1 LCVCCVVA
9 VMILLDFNNGIIFE
23 TLKEHLSRPADRRE
37 GFDVT
42 LADFDGVQVHIV
54 SPADNLAIVNISL
67 RWRCIGE
74 LLANGGREEVKKIY
88 GSHMQENPEEGYD
101 LTFTLQR
108 DSVSGAEVEKTAER
122 YSYLKRNVLSQP
134 FLRIFKSVANKSPIT
149 GCTRIQYRDDESF
162 YIKTEGDRAMVV
174 YSIRFRDPD
183 DQKFAKVFLSEFA
196 DARKSMRGVPSV
208 TFSQRDPPLD
218 LQGVDGVESGDNVGF
233 VSFVLFDQHLVPN
246 NINRT
251 INLVQ
256 IFRNY
261 LHYHIKCSKAYLHD
275 RMRTRVEQWLQV
287 INRARPEVE
296 KEKKLMSGKTFVRK

>member
-1 LCVCCVVA
+1 
-9 VMILLDFNNGIIFE
+9 MILLEFNNGIIFE
-23 TLKEHLSRPADRRE
+23 TLKEHLGRPADRRE

-42 LADFDGVQVHIV
+42 TADFDGVQFHIV
-54 SPADNLAIVNISL
+54 SPVDNATIVNISL
-67 RWRCIGE
+67 RWKCIGE
-74 LLANGGREEVKKIY
+74 LLANGGREEVNKIY
-88 GSHMQENPEEGYD
+88 GNQMQDNPEDGYD
-101 LTFTLQR
+101 LTFTIQR
-108 DSVSGAEVEKTAER
+108 DSVAAGDVEKTAER
-122 YSYLKRNVLSQP
+122 YSFLKRNVLSQP
-134 FLRIFKSVANKSPIT
+134 FMRVFKSVANKSPVAGI
-149 GCTRIQYRDDESF
+149 TRIQYRDDESF
-162 YIKTEGDRAMVV
+162 YIKTEGDRAMIV

-183 DQKFAKVFLSEFA
+183 DQKFAKVFLSEFS
-196 DARKSMRGVPSV
+196 DVRKTLRGVPSV

-233 VSFVLFDQHLVPN
+233 VSFVLFDQHLIAN

-275 RMRTRVEQWLQV
+275 RMRTRVELWLQV

>member
-1 LCVCCVVA
+1 
-9 VMILLDFNNGIIFE
+9 MILLEFNNGIIFE
-23 TLKEHLSRPADRRE
+23 TLKEHLARPADKRD
-37 GFDVT
+37 GFDVSV
-42 LADFDGVQVHIV
+42 ADFDGVQIHLV
-54 SPADNLAIVNISL
+54 SPADNPVAVTISL
-67 RWRCIGE
+67 RWRCTGE
-74 LLANGGREEVKKIY
+74 LLADGGREELKKIY
-88 GSHMQENPEEGYD
+88 GNQLQDSPEDGFD
-101 LTFTLQR
+101 LTFVIQR
-108 DSVSGAEVEKTAER
+108 DAVPVADVEKVAER

-183 DQKFAKVFLSEFA
+183 DQKFAKVFLQEFA

-208 TFSQRDPPLD
+208 TFSHRDPPLD

-233 VSFVLFDQHLVPN
+233 VSFVLFDQHLTPN

-275 RMRTRVEQWLQV
+275 RMLTRVELWLQV

-296 KEKKLMSGKTFVRK
+296 GKEKKLMSGKTFVRK